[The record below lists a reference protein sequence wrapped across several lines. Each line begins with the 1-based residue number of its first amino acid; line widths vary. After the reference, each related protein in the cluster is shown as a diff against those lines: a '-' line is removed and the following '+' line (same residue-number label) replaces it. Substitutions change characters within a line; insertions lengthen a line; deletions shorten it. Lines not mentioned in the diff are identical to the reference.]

1 MVSESNLSASIKV
14 KKKKKE
20 PQFDMKKITQLD
32 NEAMSKLMTHEL
44 VSHVTK
50 TINEVHCTE
59 VESRVKEIIVALLDK
74 PLKNMALNEELLS
87 KYGETAR
94 RNVRRVHEMEYIVQK
109 F

>member
-1 MVSESNLSASIKV
+1 MSQISEPTKWMTKAVKETKELAGKGSGSWKNIKC
-14 KKKKKE
+14 E
-20 PQFDMKKITQLD
+20 MIE
-32 NEAMSKLMTHEL
+32 N
-44 VSHVTK
+44 
-50 TINEVHCTE
+50 VHCTE